1 MAFPSLS
8 RKTAGK
14 SFPLSAGGN
23 PVILFDAIR
32 VTDDCGDL
40 SLSLQYGNRASNFGV
55 LLKETSPILQA
66 HEDLNSALTLHCA
79 DTRRHKRNPWM
90 CKSSPLLPS
99 YHKSTPRK
107 LLGAN
112 CQYIQKEAQST
123 DQSVKL

>member
-32 VTDDCGDL
+32 VRVTDDCGDL
-40 SLSLQYGNRASNFGV
+40 SLSLQYGNRASNFGA

-79 DTRRHKRNPWM
+79 DTRRHERNLVLQ
-90 CKSSPLLPS
+90 KSGGFLPS
-99 YHKSTPRK
+99 SYKTTPSK

-112 CQYIQKEAQST
+112 CQ
-123 DQSVKL
+123 